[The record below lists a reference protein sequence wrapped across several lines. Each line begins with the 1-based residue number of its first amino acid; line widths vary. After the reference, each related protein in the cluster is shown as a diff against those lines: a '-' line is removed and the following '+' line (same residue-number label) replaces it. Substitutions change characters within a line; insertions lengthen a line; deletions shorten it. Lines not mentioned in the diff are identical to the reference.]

1 VVLAALADE
10 RFLVLPH
17 EQVATYE
24 KRRADDR
31 DRWLAGMQR
40 AQLAIKDDLAR
51 LGRALAARPPSLANR
66 TNLCNLDLEFSSE
79 LCRLT
84 ASG

>member
-1 VVLAALADE
+1 VAAAVLAALAEE

-51 LGRALAARPPSLANR
+51 LGRA
-66 TNLCNLDLEFSSE
+66 
-79 LCRLT
+79 
-84 ASG
+84 